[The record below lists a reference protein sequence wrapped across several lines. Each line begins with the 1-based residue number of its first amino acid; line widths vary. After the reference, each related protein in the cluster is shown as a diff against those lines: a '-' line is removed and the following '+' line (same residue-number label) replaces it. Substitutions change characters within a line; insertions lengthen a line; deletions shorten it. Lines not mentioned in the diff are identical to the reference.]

1 MLQILGLLALSW
13 LLVWLFDRNNLCVL
27 GFKPTKE
34 RLKLMALLFIVT
46 AICCATTYL
55 MKAYF
60 LKEKYILNFWINANT
75 ILHGVWQTFRGV
87 VTEELMCRG
96 VLLYIL
102 IRKVKIKWAIIISSI
117 AFGLLHWLNAG
128 VFGNIILMCT
138 IFLFTFTMGLLLAY
152 AYIKTESILIPIA
165 IHFGWNLTQNFI
177 FPDPIDGFHIF
188 ILAEQ
193 PPSVTVSYF
202 VFFLLIVFPKA
213 SAIGFNYFILKRQN
227 LVNLPKVIS

>member
-1 MLQILGLLALSW
+1 MPQIIGLLLLSW
-13 LLVWLFDRNNLCVL
+13 LLVWLFDRNNLSVL
-27 GFKPTKE
+27 GFKLTKK

-87 VTEELMCRG
+87 ITEELLCRG

-102 IRKVKIKWAIIISSI
+102 IKKVKIKWANIISSI
-117 AFGLLHWLNAG
+117 AFGLLHWLNTG
-128 VFGNIILMCT
+128 VFGNIVLMST
-138 IFLFTFTMGLLLAY
+138 IFAFTFTMGLLLAY
-152 AYIKTESILIPIA
+152 AYIKTGSILIPIA
-165 IHFGWNLTQNFI
+165 IHFGWNLTQSFI
-177 FPDPIDGFHIF
+177 FPDPIEGFHIF

-193 PPSVTVSYF
+193 PPTVTVSYF
-202 VFFLLIVFPKA
+202 VFFLLMIFPKA
-213 SAIGFNYFILKRQN
+213 SAIGFNYLI
-227 LVNLPKVIS
+227 